1 MQDNGNERLGEGWSS
16 ALTRLCP
23 WQKQLPMEI
32 SHPQLGCGITPVPKK
47 RQKRQRAKY
56 KFGNYNRL
64 DMDPVQGSLVST
76 LWS

>member
-1 MQDNGNERLGEGWSS
+1 ME
-16 ALTRLCP
+16 LCP
-23 WQKQLPMEI
+23 HQAVPMAEAAPHEI
-32 SHPQLGCGITPVPKK
+32 SHPQLGRGVTPVPKK

-64 DMDPVQGSLVST
+64 DMDPVQGFVVST